1 MLFILVFLGVIY
13 TSSAKPY
20 LLLANRLDVQLI
32 DAAYSA
38 NSTIVQNG
46 LEDAAALDF
55 CYKDKSVFWTDG
67 LVSPDGLACDWIAE
81 KLYWADSETNRLEVS
96 NLNGSFR
103 SVLFWEELDQPR
115 AIALDPLTG
124 WMFWTDWGE
133 VPKIERAGMDGDRKT
148 RSIIIDKNIH
158 WPNGLTIDYAD
169 NKIYW
174 ADAKVKYIASCDYD
188 GKNHR
193 EVVAGEKILS
203 HPFALTLSDR
213 TLFWTDWQGAL
224 HLLL

>member
-1 MLFILVFLGVIY
+1 
-13 TSSAKPY
+13 
-20 LLLANRLDVQLI
+20 
-32 DAAYSA
+32 
-38 NSTIVQNG
+38 
-46 LEDAAALDF
+46 
-55 CYKDKSVFWTDG
+55 
-67 LVSPDGLACDWIAE
+67 
-81 KLYWADSETNRLEVS
+81 
-96 NLNGSFR
+96 
-103 SVLFWEELDQPR
+103 
-115 AIALDPLTG
+115 
-124 WMFWTDWGE
+124 MFWTDWGE

-148 RSIIIDKNIH
+148 RSIIINKNIH

-213 TLFWTDWQGAL
+213 TLFWTDWQERSIFSCDKITGSNIRPIMENIYSPMDIHVFSASRQPSSKYNL
-224 HLLL
+224 FFIDSPITISIDGNFIVILVFVVKNSNFNHK